1 MHWWNTV
8 ARQFH
13 RKPEWIAAI
22 VKKSIGRRSW
32 LVEVNGGTERD
43 TACLDGTK
51 SYSKHTEPRVTHACR
66 PSIPAYSQLQGCAPP
81 LPPHTF
87 YVCCRTTLDTAR
99 PGTDW
104 LPGWWHP
111 RTDCLSF
118 VLLSPFMAHNV
129 LESQRSDHLDR
140 AARQMPFLKV
150 INSVPCY
157 VCLLFRLP

>member
-81 LPPHTF
+81 PFPPPLTHTHTPSM
-87 YVCCRTTLDTAR
+87 CAAGRHLTPRAR
-99 PGTDW
+99 G
-104 LPGWWHP
+104 L
-111 RTDCLSF
+111 TDCRGGDTRVLIACPLCSSPRLWPTTDSKASAWTIWTALRAKCLS
-118 VLLSPFMAHNV
+118 
-129 LESQRSDHLDR
+129 
-140 AARQMPFLKV
+140 
-150 INSVPCY
+150 
-157 VCLLFRLP
+157 